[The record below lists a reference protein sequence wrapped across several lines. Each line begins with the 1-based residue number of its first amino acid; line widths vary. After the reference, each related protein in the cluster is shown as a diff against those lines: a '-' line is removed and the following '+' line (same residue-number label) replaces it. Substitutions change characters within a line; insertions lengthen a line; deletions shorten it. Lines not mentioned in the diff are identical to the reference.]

1 MLIQISSTKEHSAAS
16 EQKLSESETKRG
28 GCYEKVQV
36 STTITLKERK
46 EIFFLKKTL
55 RSEKFT
61 IQASLLCLRSHSSDQ
76 IRFRCVAAVQ

>member
-46 EIFFLKKTL
+46 EIFFLKK
-55 RSEKFT
+55 
-61 IQASLLCLRSHSSDQ
+61 H
-76 IRFRCVAAVQ
+76 